1 MTVSKIL
8 LSGYIYTQPLSMLQE
23 EILLPSASTSPWSWN
38 VPFTWLESLKRES
51 IHSWEDL
58 KKAFIDNF
66 QGSLHW
72 VATHHALAMCKQ
84 EPGEPLRS
92 YVKRFFDTRATI
104 SNVSDED
111 IVHYFHDGITTQSLY
126 RDFGRNRPYIVVKLR
141 NMMQRWVDEEEQERS
156 RFPHRNNDNNG
167 KRNNDHGGSSNQR
180 DPARKRKPDN
190 VVGAI
195 DRTPRGKKA
204 GQPQYQFDK
213 ILHNKKCPI
222 HPKSNHSMFECTII
236 RKSLQSPLPD
246 APKKKPNKDDN
257 DNDKKD
263 PDGFQKPEN
272 TVNVIFGGDPSFFKR
287 AQKLLLQ
294 EILSVDPAIQRPL
307 KYSEVPIT
315 FSREDQWTSFSEP
328 GKFPLI
334 LYPVI

>member
-1 MTVSKIL
+1 
-8 LSGYIYTQPLSMLQE
+8 
-23 EILLPSASTSPWSWN
+23 
-38 VPFTWLESLKRES
+38 
-51 IHSWEDL
+51 
-58 KKAFIDNF
+58 
-66 QGSLHW
+66 
-72 VATHHALAMCKQ
+72 MCKQ

-92 YVKRFFDTRATI
+92 YVKRFFDTRASI

-111 IVHYFHDGITTQSLY
+111 IIHYFHDGITTQSLY
-126 RDFGRNRPYIVVKLR
+126 RDFGRNRSDIVVKLR
-141 NMMQRWVDEEEQERS
+141 DMMQRWVDEEEQERS
-156 RFPHRNNDNNG
+156 RFLRRNYDNNG
-167 KRNNDHGGSSNQR
+167 KCNNDHGGSSNQR
-180 DPARKRKPDN
+180 NPARKCKPDD

-195 DRTPRGKKA
+195 DRTPCIKKA

-213 ILHNKKCPI
+213 ILHNKKCLI

-246 APKKKPNKDDN
+246 APKNKPNKDDN

-272 TVNVIFGGDPSFFKR
+272 MINVIFGGNPSFSKR
-287 AQKLLLQ
+287 AQKLLLW
-294 EILSVDPAIQRPL
+294 EILSVDPTIQRPL

-328 GKFPLI
+328 GKFPLVHY
-334 LYPVI
+334 LVV